1 MPKALSFRPRG
12 SAREKIDLSLLYEA
26 VFRELDSREVKY
38 LVIGGL
44 AVNFHGVERP
54 TGDLDILVS
63 FEKDNLKKFIAAI
76 KSIGWR
82 PRLPVSLEAFTRPK
96 NRERWR
102 KQKGMKVF
110 TIYNPKSHLEH
121 MDVMTENY
129 IDFEKAYRDRKY
141 VSIREIQIPVISVPY
156 LIRLKK
162 IAGRERDKG
171 DIRSLEKARELES
184 EKKKKK
190 SRIRV

>member
-1 MPKALSFRPRG
+1 M
-12 SAREKIDLSLLYEA
+12 SLLYEA
-26 VFRELDSREVKY
+26 VFREFDNQEVKY

-76 KSIGWR
+76 KSMGWK

-96 NRERWR
+96 NREMWR

-110 TIYNPKSHLEH
+110 TIYNPKSQLEH

-129 IDFEKAYRDRKY
+129 INFEKAFRNRKF
-141 VSIREIQIPVISVPY
+141 VSLREIQIPVIPVPD

-162 IAGRERDKG
+162 IAGREQDKS
-171 DIRSLEKARELES
+171 DIRRLKAAEKFGND
-184 EKKKKK
+184 KKKKK
-190 SRIRV
+190 S